1 MRVLVIEDEP
11 LIALMLETMVEDAGH
26 TLADGAGSVAAALD
40 RLTRVVEVE
49 AAVLDVNL
57 QGASSRPVAE
67 ALRRRDIAFVVVS
80 GYRHDQV
87 RALGFD
93 EPHVRKPVRERELVA
108 ALAGLD
114 DGGRH

>member
-26 TLADGAGSVAAALD
+26 TLAAGAGSVGEAID
-40 RLTRVVEVE
+40 RLDAAVEVE

-57 QGASSRPVAE
+57 RGASSLPVAE
-67 ALRRRDIAFVVVS
+67 ALRRRGIAFVVVS
-80 GYRHDQV
+80 GYRPDQV
-87 RALGFD
+87 RALGFA

-108 ALAGLD
+108 ALTALD
-114 DGGRH
+114 GTGRP